1 MQGYESIIILD
12 PNLTEENQTALLQKL
27 KETVEGQGG
36 SVVHQTQ
43 WGRRKLAYPVKKMD
57 YGHFYLLYLDHQP
70 QALKAMENVMRLGEE
85 FLKWQTVSVENLE
98 EEFTKFETLKNEGS
112 VAQNLSDR

>member
-1 MQGYESIIILD
+1 
-12 PNLTEENQTALLQKL
+12 
-27 KETVEGQGG
+27 
-36 SVVHQTQ
+36 
-43 WGRRKLAYPVKKMD
+43 
-57 YGHFYLLYLDHQP
+57 
-70 QALKAMENVMRLGEE
+70 MRLGEE